1 MKGMDENTATI
12 VELIQTTDIS
22 KRLDL
27 LSLAKVA
34 FIDYIA
40 STLAAREEAKVV
52 ATAKQVAIHRL
63 AEGNQKLLGQPYE
76 VSPEQAAFFNGFC
89 SHYLD
94 YDDAQANIA
103 GHFSTVLFS
112 VLLAVAK
119 PTDTVLDILSAYVVG
134 AELEGLLGAYLNPA
148 HKIAGWHSTGTIGP
162 LGGAA
167 ALARLAKL
175 SPSETAQLLSLA
187 GTQSAGMGFEAGSD
201 TKPLHAGLA
210 ARNAVFAFWLL
221 QQTELTVNQNVFN
234 NETGWLKTF
243 GQVEVTPDELCK
255 QWLQP
260 GQIKEPG
267 LWMKLHPYCSAAI
280 CGVSACEIIRKAQLM
295 PKGYSWADIKEV
307 IFHFPPKADTALRYR
322 TPQSGQEGRFSMEFV
337 GWQMLALGHIEDD
350 LFKAGT
356 VPEEFVA
363 AVKAGRFTR
372 VYDLPPVAK
381 DVRVIK
387 VTVRLQDGTEFSYTE
402 DKPLGAPANPF
413 TEELLATKLAK
424 ATSVAFSKTLR
435 QAIATWPQGTMAE
448 VLALL

>member
-267 LWMKLHPYCSAAI
+267 
-280 CGVSACEIIRKAQLM
+280 CG
-295 PKGYSWADIKEV
+295 
-307 IFHFPPKADTALRYR
+307 
-322 TPQSGQEGRFSMEFV
+322 
-337 GWQMLALGHIEDD
+337 
-350 LFKAGT
+350 
-356 VPEEFVA
+356 
-363 AVKAGRFTR
+363 
-372 VYDLPPVAK
+372 
-381 DVRVIK
+381 
-387 VTVRLQDGTEFSYTE
+387 
-402 DKPLGAPANPF
+402 
-413 TEELLATKLAK
+413 
-424 ATSVAFSKTLR
+424 
-435 QAIATWPQGTMAE
+435 
-448 VLALL
+448 